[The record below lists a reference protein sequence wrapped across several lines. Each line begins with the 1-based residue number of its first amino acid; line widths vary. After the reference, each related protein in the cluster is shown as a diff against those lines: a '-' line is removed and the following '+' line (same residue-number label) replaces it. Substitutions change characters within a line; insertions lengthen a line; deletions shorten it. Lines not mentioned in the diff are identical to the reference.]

1 MEEDSLPHPSSSS
14 FCVVAVAYIGKR
26 KKNRLEGCVQKI
38 VSPLVVVV
46 DDSTTNRLTVSAC
59 FLFSSSVKVVSRS
72 TTSGGERRNEEFF
85 MTNL

>member
-59 FLFSSSVKVVSRS
+59 FLFPPLSKLCRARRRRVV
-72 TTSGGERRNEEFF
+72 EREEKK
-85 MTNL
+85 NSL